1 MDDTVALRYPFHD
14 RELQFGDA
22 NRSDRGPRQ
31 EPSFDRT
38 VVYPARGL
46 NPKEQRT
53 VKVFLIAYDLIK
65 PEKDYADLINA
76 IRGISGYWCHVQKSL
91 WMVKA
96 GSSATAASIES
107 IVAGATDSNDKVL
120 VVDVTADAM
129 AWVNLS
135 QEISDW
141 IKANFAG

>member
-1 MDDTVALRYPFHD
+1 L
-14 RELQFGDA
+14 
-22 NRSDRGPRQ
+22 
-31 EPSFDRT
+31 
-38 VVYPARGL
+38 
-46 NPKEQRT
+46 
-53 VKVFLIAYDLIK
+53 FLISYDLIK

-76 IRGISGYWCHVQKSL
+76 IKGISGYWCHVQKSL

-96 GSSATAASIES
+96 GTSATAAQIES
-107 IVAGATDSNDKVL
+107 ILADAADSNDKIFVA
-120 VVDVTADAM
+120 DVTADAM